1 MAKKREFEIIN
12 GNNFAKYSNLVF
24 SEELSTKDFNKK
36 YISDKK
42 IHILYKV
49 ENKRASFVWYIKKDF
64 TLKEND
70 IIFCNTEVVELLFES
85 LKSIKNLN
93 NLKLITHQSDRT
105 ITKKLFNKKPSC
117 ISHWYSTNVVY
128 QNPQLTPIP
137 LGVNDFTSFNYM
149 NEEILNKHFYSEK
162 NSINRSEKLY
172 LNFNFNTNRRERT
185 NLFEFFSKKDWAVVD
200 YPHEDPDAYY
210 ENISKYKFVLCPWGN
225 GYDTYRFWESLYL
238 GAVPITKNHKAY
250 KNFKD
255 MPAIFINNY
264 KTLNIDSL
272 EQKESLVEETLN
284 IKYWINLIN
293 SNKVDS
299 KEEITINHK
308 DYKFTRKLN
317 IIFALRKIQYKLKIP
332 KYYLS
337 RYLNIKNYMKYLK
350 K

>member
-1 MAKKREFEIIN
+1 MAKKREFEVIN

-24 SEELSTKDFNKK
+24 SEELSTKEFNKS
-36 YISDKK
+36 YISDEN
-42 IHILYKV
+42 IEILYKV
-49 ENKRASFVWYIKKDF
+49 EDKRASFVWYVKKNF

-70 IIFCNTEVVELLFES
+70 VIFCNTEVVELLFES
-85 LKSIKNLN
+85 LKSVNNLH
-93 NLKLITHQSDRT
+93 NLKLITHQSDRA

-128 QNPQLTPIP
+128 ENPQLTPIP
-137 LGVNDFTSFNYM
+137 LGVNDFTFFDYM
-149 NEEILNKHFYSEK
+149 NKEILKNHFYNEK
-162 NSINRSEKLY
+162 NSVERLEKLY

-185 NLFEFFSKKDWAVVD
+185 NLFEFFSKKDWTVVE
-200 YPHEDPDAYY
+200 YPHKNPDSYY

-238 GAVPITKNHKAY
+238 GAVPVTKSHIAY

-255 MPAIFINNY
+255 LPAIFINNY
-264 KTLNIDSL
+264 ETLDI
-272 EQKESLVEETLN
+272 ESLNQEENSVEEKLN
-284 IKYWINLIN
+284 IKYWIDLIN
-293 SNKVDS
+293 LNKVNS
-299 KEEITINHK
+299 KEEIRIDYT
-308 DYKFTRKLN
+308 DYKLRRKLN
-317 IIFALRKIQYKLKIP
+317 NIFAKRKIQYKLKIP